1 MNKIPC
7 SIGIL
12 TLNSEKTLRRC
23 LDSVKDFAE
32 IIICDGNSKDK
43 TLEIAGEYGAKIVK
57 QYESDE
63 PNLRCDTD
71 KANVRNKNM
80 NAASYDWY
88 IWLDSDDALSSE
100 VIEEAKK
107 IAANPNPGYLF
118 YNMPMRIF
126 IEGGEIKHSSNYPMY
141 QIRLFSR
148 KTGARFIK
156 PVHERIEF
164 DKEKFRVGK
173 LNGYYDIHW
182 SRKRAENFWQGT
194 ILPYVDYEISQY
206 KGSGFFNYLKWI
218 LFYRFKQILRI
229 LILSLKNYLVY
240 GFKNSMPAKIE
251 LARIG
256 YHFLI
261 FWRLTKK
268 QFLGL

>member
-7 SIGIL
+7 SIGVL

-23 LDSVKDFAE
+23 LNSVKDFAE
-32 IIICDGNSKDK
+32 IVICDGNSTDK
-43 TLEIAGEYGAKIVK
+43 TLEIAKEYNARIVK

-63 PNLRCDTD
+63 LNLRCDTD

-88 IWLDSDDALSSE
+88 VWLDSDDALSPK
-100 VIEEAKK
+100 VVEEIRK
-107 IAANPNPGYLF
+107 IADNPSPEYLF

-126 IEGGEIKHSSNYPMY
+126 IEGKEIKHSSNYPMY

-164 DKEKFRVGK
+164 DKEKFKIGK

-182 SRKRAENFWQGT
+182 SRKRAENFWRGT
-194 ILPYVDYEISQY
+194 IMPYIDYEIEAS
-206 KGSGFFNYLKWI
+206 KRSGILNYLKWV

-229 LILSLKNYLVY
+229 FIFSLKNYLFY
-240 GFKNSMPAKIE
+240 GFKENMPLKIE

-256 YHFLI
+256 FHFLI

-268 QFLGL
+268 QFRGL